1 MIYTAIDG
9 DISDFFDAQTELTG
23 PFRTDQLK
31 SYLREAGHDDGAVIT
46 AVLAWQQHHFRQM
59 EGSWERFEL
68 TDVGKAAVEELRDRA
83 D

>member
-9 DISDFFDAQTELTG
+9 DISDFFDAQAGLTG
-23 PFRTDQLK
+23 PFRADELK

-59 EGSWERFEL
+59 DGRRRFPL
-68 TDVGKAAVEELRDRA
+68 SGLAGFDLPPAS
-83 D
+83 